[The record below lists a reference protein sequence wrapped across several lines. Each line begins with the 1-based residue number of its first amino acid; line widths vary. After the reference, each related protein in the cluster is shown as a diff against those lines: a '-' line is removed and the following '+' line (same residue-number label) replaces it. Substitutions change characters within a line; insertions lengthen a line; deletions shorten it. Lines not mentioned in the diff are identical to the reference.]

1 MRENEKPIKVKEIK
15 EAINTNQCYAWM
27 LKLIHSRKNTNKKR
41 WKVIR
46 QILTQLAYLFFFL
59 FNLWMRFAKCKGHHS
74 NDILLATHK
83 NQWWWP
89 NAMLIGFLNANE
101 RIDILETKLKG
112 LELNCPRKEYGIQKF
127 CISYRCR
134 ATIGLQQNEKFK
146 FEL

>member
-1 MRENEKPIKVKEIK
+1 MLCMDAKTNPFKKKHKQKEM
-15 EAINTNQCYAWM
+15 ESDQTDTNT
-27 LKLIHSRKNTNKKR
+27 IGIS
-41 WKVIR
+41 
-46 QILTQLAYLFFFL
+46 LFFFL